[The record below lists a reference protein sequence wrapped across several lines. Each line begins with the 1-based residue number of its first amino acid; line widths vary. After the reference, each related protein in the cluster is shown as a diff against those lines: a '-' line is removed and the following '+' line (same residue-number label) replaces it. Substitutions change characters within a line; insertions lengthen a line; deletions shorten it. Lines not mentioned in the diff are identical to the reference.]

1 MAEKTKKK
9 YNLIILGILIFQI
22 LTICWYGSEKS
33 GFYVDEYYSYFS
45 SNRSLGLYYPDRQWQ
60 DTETVKNEFVVLK
73 GEGFN
78 YPLVSLVQSWDVHPP
93 YFYDLLHTACSLFP
107 GVFSKWLGLSINLIA
122 FVICFILLYALS
134 VELHIDPATRAV
146 LMLAF
151 GFNPMTISCVMFI
164 RMYMWL
170 TVFVLASALLHMKLV
185 DAIKDKW
192 DQSQEEQAANRRIMR
207 YCITIG
213 LVDFLGFMTQY
224 YYLIFMVMIG
234 FFFFVWL
241 IFIVPGKNEVF
252 ARKNVI
258 KHGAFYAFC
267 SALAMVLSV
276 FVYPSCVS
284 HILRGYRGKE
294 AVTEFVD
301 GGNFFSRIGFFT
313 GLVNDYLFSGYS
325 FFVIIAVLLIAV
337 GGRFFIR
344 IKNEKDRTVLAQ
356 MRILVLSVIC
366 YFVVVAKTALLLG
379 DTSNRYQM
387 PVYPLM
393 ILIAVYFVKMGFRII
408 FGNRTVKNIS
418 LPVILTAVVFS
429 AICSKGLFIDKNV
442 LFLYPE
448 DKEKVEYAK
457 TASENG
463 DALVICFND
472 ATPDNVWRL
481 TNELLEYPKG
491 FYVSEENTDTITDKD
506 FCDATSLSVYIAD
519 CDNKEEVIEN
529 ILGSN
534 PHVTDYEE
542 VFKEDMWSMYHFY

>member
-1 MAEKTKKK
+1 MTEKTNKK

-22 LTICWYGSEKS
+22 LTIIYYGHEKS

-45 SNRSLGLYYPDRQWQ
+45 SNRSIGLYYPDREWQ

-93 YFYDLLHTACSLFP
+93 LFYDLLHTACSLFP
-107 GVFSKWLGLSINLIA
+107 GVFSKWLGLGINIIA

-134 VELHIDPATRAV
+134 VEIHLDPVTRAV
-146 LMLAF
+146 TLLAF

-170 TVFVLASALLHMKLV
+170 TVFVLASALLHVKLV

-192 DQSQEEQAANRRIMR
+192 DLSEEETAADRRIR
-207 YCITIG
+207 KYCISIG

-241 IFIVPGKNEVF
+241 IFIVPK
-252 ARKNVI
+252 KDTTLI
-258 KHGAFYAFC
+258 KKSVLKHAAFYVC
-267 SALAMVLSV
+267 SSTAAMVLSV
-276 FVYPSCVS
+276 LVYPSCVS

-301 GGNFFSRIGFFT
+301 GSNFFQRIGFFT
-313 GLVNDYLFSGYS
+313 GLVNDYLLSGYS
-325 FFVIIAVLLIAV
+325 FFVVIAVLLIAI

-344 IKNEKDRTVLAQ
+344 VKNEKDRTVYAQ
-356 MRILVLSVIC
+356 VRILVLSVIC

-379 DTSNRYQM
+379 DTSNRYEM
-387 PVYPLM
+387 PVYPLI
-393 ILIAVYFVKMGFRII
+393 ILIAIYFVKMGFRII
-408 FGNRTVKNIS
+408 FGNRTFKNIS
-418 LPVILTAVVFS
+418 IPVLLTAIVFS

-448 DKEKVEYAK
+448 DKAKVEYARA
-457 TASENG
+457 ASENG

-481 TNELLEYPKG
+481 SNELFEYSKG
-491 FYVSEENTDTITDKD
+491 FYVSEGNTEAITDKD
-506 FCDATSLSVYIAD
+506 FLEATSLSVYVAD
-519 CDNKEEVIEN
+519 CDNKGEVINN
-529 ILGSN
+529 ILNSN
-534 PHVTDYEE
+534 PNVTDYEE
-542 VFKEDMWSMYHFY
+542 VFTEDMWTMYHFY